1 MSEDLTADDF
11 PTASTITD
19 GAKVLEIV
27 GEPIPIVH
35 DKEMPQLDGY
45 CRQFIE
51 MSPFLCLGTVGA
63 DGHIDMSPRGDPPGF
78 VQALND
84 HTLLIPD
91 RQGNQRVD
99 SMVNIL
105 ENPQIGLIF
114 FLPGVAETL
123 RIRGRVSITDDARLL
138 EPLALNGKTPKLG
151 FLVAID
157 QVFFQCAKALIRS
170 KLWDP
175 ATPIERS
182 EFPPFA
188 QITRDQRRPDAKVE
202 DIQAILEDNYKNELY

>member
-1 MSEDLTADDF
+1 MPNETTANPKISDE
-11 PTASTITD
+11 AR
-19 GAKVLEIV
+19 LREIV
-27 GEPIPIVH
+27 GEPIPIVR
-35 DKEMPQLDGY
+35 DKEMPRLDKY

-78 VQALND
+78 VQVLD
-84 HTLLIPD
+84 DTTILIPD

-99 SMVNIL
+99 SMQNIID
-105 ENPQIGLIF
+105 NPRIGLIF
-114 FLPGVAETL
+114 FLPGVEETL
-123 RIRGRVSITDDARLL
+123 RIRGRVSITSDSDLL
-138 EPLALNGKTPKLG
+138 GPLALNGKTPKLG
-151 FLVAID
+151 FLIKID

-175 ATPIERS
+175 ATPIKRS

-188 QITRDQRRPDAKVE
+188 QITRDRKSVV
-202 DIQAILEDNYKNELY
+202 